1 MQPML
6 SGRRWVSPQL
16 DRPWHRSGILAKQVM
31 FLSFSTITSNHREN
45 HNSRVEEGKSRKC
58 LCSIEV
64 QVCKVELKAFLTL
77 KKPVPTEN
85 MVLISVIYTGHFFK
99 KKSQHGVCVRG
110 GGGICVCYTHVSG
123 FL

>member
-1 MQPML
+1 MP
-6 SGRRWVSPQL
+6 PQL
-16 DRPWHRSGILAKQVM
+16 DRPWHHSGIPAKQVM

-45 HNSRVEEGKSRKC
+45 HNFRVEEGKSRKC

-85 MVLISVIYTGHFFK
+85 VALISVTYIAHFFK
-99 KKSQHGVCVRG
+99 KKKKTNTVCG